1 MSQAESAPWSPSA
14 LADGPADATVSAP
27 KLLADTFRKYELY
40 QLSLAMPDGTR
51 LAQKRTVLRAG
62 RVIGVLA
69 VDPGRSEVVLI
80 RQFRLA
86 AHLATGEGSLVEI
99 VAGHVEPGEDPVAA
113 AKRECLEEIGVS
125 PEALYEMFSF
135 MPAPGMVDE
144 FATLYLAIVD
154 AAAVPERAGAAG
166 EAEFTRPMRVD
177 VETALAALE
186 RDEMRNGFLILAL
199 QWLERQWPHL
209 DRFTGRRPPAGS

>member
-27 KLLADTFRKYELY
+27 ELLADTFRKYELY

-135 MPAPGMVDE
+135 MPAPGLIDE
-144 FATLYLAIVD
+144 YSTLYLAIVD
-154 AAAVPERAGAAG
+154 ASLVPERAGAPD
-166 EAEFTRPMRVD
+166 EAEHTQPMRVD
-177 VETALAALE
+177 IAAAIAAL
-186 RDEMRNGFLILAL
+186 DRNQMHNGYLILAL
-199 QWLERQWPHL
+199 QWLARHWPRL
-209 DRFTGRRPPAGS
+209 DEFMRSRPAVS